1 MTGLYIADV
10 SFDYGPKR
18 ALDGVSLTAEP
29 GRFTALLGPNG
40 AGKSTLFALISGLV
54 ATRRGRVLIEGFDIA
69 INPRAA
75 LSRLGI
81 VFQAQTLDLDLTV
94 RHNLRYFGA
103 LHGMSGKELDQ
114 RIDAAMD
121 RLDMRDRLGERAAE
135 LNGGHRRR
143 MEIARALLHR
153 PSVLVLD
160 EPTVGLDVASRMA
173 ITRHVHDLAVD
184 EGLAV
189 FWATHLVDEIAD
201 GDDLVLLHKG
211 RVLATG
217 QAGALRGQTPLND
230 WFLDQ
235 TRVPA

>member
-1 MTGLYIADV
+1 MSGLNIADV
-10 SFDYGPKR
+10 SFDYGAKR
-18 ALDGVSLTAEP
+18 ALDGVSLIAAP
-29 GRFTALLGPNG
+29 GRFTALLGLNG
-40 AGKSTLFALISGLV
+40 AGKSTLFALISGLI

-69 INPRAA
+69 TNPRAA
-75 LSRLGI
+75 LGRLGI

-103 LHGMSGKELDQ
+103 LHGMRGKELDH

-153 PSVLVLD
+153 PSILVLD
-160 EPTVGLDVASRMA
+160 EPTVGLDVASRIA
-173 ITRHVHDLAVD
+173 ITRHVHDLAAD
-184 EGLAV
+184 EGPAV

-211 RVLATG
+211 RVLAAG
-217 QAGALRGQTPLND
+217 QAGALRGLAPLND
-230 WFLDQ
+230 WFLAQ
-235 TRVPA
+235 TRLPA